1 MKKSDDT
8 ESPSD
13 RVSEAGA
20 EAPSQLELFELAG
33 SAAETSERS
42 SSSGV
47 AVEHSVEVEIGADL
61 SSSAAAVEDVLVSDL
76 EELEASMTRRAREFA
91 VQFQLGDLAK
101 LVHVAWNRRM
111 RTAAGRAHYREGQI
125 ELNPRL
131 VTLPNA
137 AEEIERTFLH
147 ELAHLVA
154 HHRHRGRKIQAHGP
168 EWRRACA
175 DLGIPGESIY
185 HQLPFEGRKIRRK
198 FAYRCPVCTT
208 EFERVKKF
216 RQAVACYRC
225 CREHTG
231 GAYHDRFRLIERKL

>member
-13 RVSEAGA
+13 HVSEA
-20 EAPSQLELFELAG
+20 EAPSQLELFELPG

-47 AVEHSVEVEIGADL
+47 ATEHSVEVEADL
-61 SSSAAAVEDVLVSDL
+61 SSAADAVEEVLDL

-91 VQFQLGDLAK
+91 VRFQLGDLAK

-111 RTAAGRAHYREGQI
+111 RTAAGRAHYRECQI

-154 HHRHRGRKIQAHGP
+154 HHRHRGRKIQAHGT
-168 EWRRACA
+168 EWQRACA

-216 RQAVACYRC
+216 RQMVACYSC

-231 GAYHDRFRLIERKL
+231 GAYHDRFRLFERKL

>member
-1 MKKSDDT
+1 MKFDDT
-8 ESPSD
+8 ESSAD
-13 RVSEAGA
+13 QVSKAEA

-33 SAAETSERS
+33 SATETSERS
-42 SSSGV
+42 SSTGV
-47 AVEHSVEVEIGADL
+47 AAEHSVEVEVEADL
-61 SSSAAAVEDVLVSDL
+61 SAAADIEAEALVLDL
-76 EELEASMTRRAREFA
+76 EELEASMTTRAREFA
-91 VQFQLGDLAK
+91 GQFQLGDLAK

-131 VTLPNA
+131 VILPNA
-137 AEEIERTFLH
+137 VEEIERTFLH

-175 DLGIPGESIY
+175 DLGIPGENIY

-216 RQAVACYRC
+216 RQAVACYSC

>member
-1 MKKSDDT
+1 
-8 ESPSD
+8 
-13 RVSEAGA
+13 
-20 EAPSQLELFELAG
+20 LELFDLPG
-33 SAAETSERS
+33 GVSETSERS
-42 SSSGV
+42 PSAGSST
-47 AVEHSVEVEIGADL
+47 ETSVEFEAER
-61 SSSAAAVEDVLVSDL
+61 AAVREETVTEAAPLDL
-76 EELEASMTRRAREFA
+76 ETMAVSMTRRAQAFA

-111 RTAAGRAHYREGQI
+111 RTAAGRAHYRECQI

-137 AEEIERTFLH
+137 AEETERTFLH

-154 HHRHRGRKIQAHGP
+154 HHRHRGRRIRAHGP

-198 FAYRCPVCTT
+198 FAYRCPVCAS
-208 EFERVKKF
+208 EFERVKKI
-216 RQAVACYRC
+216 RHAVACYSC

-231 GAYHDRFRLIERKL
+231 GAYHDRFRLVERKL